1 MYARD
6 ALQGKTVIFQNNCLT
21 FKNEISFD
29 TYFNMFSSCKWN
41 TYTKIST
48 VSFKI
53 SLQGR
58 GKIEVVAGNQD
69 NIKECIIKE
78 IKYNSDKIITIDV
91 LENCPIMHLKDY
103 CYIKILS
110 DGYTSIFNGKYYS
123 NDDII
128 SETKK
133 ICFGNLY
140 I

>member
-1 MYARD
+1 MMERCERVSRYCRLIVNSGGYWFAYIFAYDLIRKD
-6 ALQGKTVIFQNNCLT
+6 KRKILSFVAVIVAAMQEMLYRGKTVIFQNNCLT

-78 IKYNSDKIITIDV
+78 IKYNSDI
-91 LENCPIMHLKDY
+91 
-103 CYIKILS
+103 
-110 DGYTSIFNGKYYS
+110 
-123 NDDII
+123 
-128 SETKK
+128 
-133 ICFGNLY
+133 
-140 I
+140 

>member
-1 MYARD
+1 MIV
-6 ALQGKTVIFQNNCLT
+6 LQELLLSNNKEYCMQEMLYRGKTVIFQNNCLT

-78 IKYNSDKIITIDV
+78 IKYNSDKIKKDI
-91 LENCPIMHLKDY
+91 ENR
-103 CYIKILS
+103 
-110 DGYTSIFNGKYYS
+110 N
-123 NDDII
+123 
-128 SETKK
+128 
-133 ICFGNLY
+133 
-140 I
+140 